1 MKEFFLYFAGKK
13 TSPTTSKISKM
24 AANAS
29 DSKCSITLPREMW
42 LHVWGFLDFDTLQKK
57 CTTVSKQWLKEIRNS
72 SRLSG
77 VMGLKNLK
85 QDDFRRKILGS
96 PQISEILASNQDVK
110 RINEI
115 LSRWKKLKVLHM
127 STGTIPFGINLKKHK
142 LLRKIVLS
150 KSNLTLKKLGDWG
163 KVTKHW
169 FDPKLFWTPA
179 KLENVIRLKVKMEK
193 MPKDLVRNEKIGKGL
208 KNVEKLTVTGHGFNP
223 QLALSFK
230 LKKLKTLVVKVDRCD
245 INGLLSILH
254 ATENVKNLDLGVFI
268 TIGSSYDLD
277 GIKAVF
283 NQALEIIDKKFPRHS
298 TKFEINDYSGFEYNI
313 KKYRGQAPKLIA
325 PDESE
330 PEQSVDSDDNANM
343 YWSGPGHF

>member
-1 MKEFFLYFAGKK
+1 
-13 TSPTTSKISKM
+13 M

-42 LHVWGFLDFDTLQKK
+42 LHVWGFLDFNTLQRI
-57 CTTVSKQWLKEIRNS
+57 CTRVSKQWLKEIRNS

-85 QDDFRRKILGS
+85 QDDMDVIQRKILGS

-127 STGTIPFGINLKKHK
+127 STGTIPFGINLKNHK

-193 MPKDLVRNEKIGKGL
+193 MPKDFAQNEKIGKGL
-208 KNVEKLTVTGHGFNP
+208 KNVEKLTVTGNGFNP
-223 QLALSFK
+223 ELALSFK
-230 LKKLKTLVVKVDRCD
+230 FKNLKTLVVKVDRCD

-277 GIKAVF
+277 GINAVF
-283 NQALEIIDKKFPRHS
+283 NQALEIIDKNFPRNS

-313 KKYRGQAPKLIA
+313 KKYRGQVPKLIA
-325 PDESE
+325 PEESE
-330 PEQSVDSDDNANM
+330 PDYSADSDDNPNM
-343 YWSGPGHF
+343 YWSGPDNF

>member
-1 MKEFFLYFAGKK
+1 
-13 TSPTTSKISKM
+13 M
-24 AANAS
+24 AASTS
-29 DSKCSITLPREMW
+29 DPKCPILPREMW
-42 LHVWGFLDFDTLQKK
+42 LYVWGFLDFNTLQKS
-57 CTTVSKQWLKEIRNS
+57 CTRVSKQWLKEIRNS
-72 SRLSG
+72 TRLSG
-77 VMGLKNLK
+77 VMGLKIIK
-85 QDDFRRKILGS
+85 QDDMDDIEMKFLGR
-96 PQISEILASNQDVK
+96 PQISEILSSNQDVK

-115 LSRWKKLKVLHM
+115 LSRWKKIKVLHM

-150 KSNLTLKKLGDWG
+150 RSNLTLKKLGDWG

-193 MPKDLVRNEKIGKGL
+193 MPQDLAQNEKIGKGL
-208 KNVEKLTVTGHGFNP
+208 KNVEKLTVTGQGFNP
-223 QLALSFK
+223 ELALSFK
-230 LKKLKTLVVKVDRCD
+230 FKNLKTLVVKVDRCD

-283 NQALEIIDKKFPRHS
+283 NQALEIIDKNFPRNS

-325 PDESE
+325 PEESE
-330 PEQSVDSDDNANM
+330 PDYSVDSDDKPNM
-343 YWSGPGHF
+343 YWSSPDHW

>member
-1 MKEFFLYFAGKK
+1 
-13 TSPTTSKISKM
+13 M

-29 DSKCSITLPREMW
+29 DSNCPIALPREMW
-42 LHVWGFLDFDTLQKK
+42 LYVWGFLDFNTLQRI
-57 CTTVSKQWLKEIRNS
+57 CTRVSKQWLKEIRNS

-77 VMGLKNLK
+77 VMGLKNIN
-85 QDDFRRKILGS
+85 QDDNDIFRGS
-96 PQISEILASNQDVK
+96 QISEILSSNQNVR

-150 KSNLTLKKLGDWG
+150 RSNLTLKKLGDWG

-193 MPKDLVRNEKIGKGL
+193 MPIDLAQNEKIGKGL

-283 NQALEIIDKKFPRHS
+283 NQALEIIDKNFPRNS

-325 PDESE
+325 PEESE
-330 PEQSVDSDDNANM
+330 PDYSADSDDNPNM
-343 YWSGPGHF
+343 YWSGPDHF